1 MRLHRGQIFENTLL
15 KREAMVIEIQN
26 GGQMGLLRFIDT
38 NEDEWVSS
46 EEIDADDEWHLKTGP
61 GGQG

>member
-15 KREAMVIEIQN
+15 KREAMVVEIQN

-46 EEIDADDEWHLKTGP
+46 DEIDADAEWHLKTDMGA
-61 GGQG
+61 GG